1 MLFVMD
7 DIDVLYI
14 HQRRI
19 LLSLFDCSIIIVYF
33 IVICYILFTMNVY
46 PSLRKGGTTIYVSL
60 NSYKLHLLY

>member
-7 DIDVLYI
+7 VIGVLYI

-19 LLSLFDCSIIIVYF
+19 LLSLFDRSIIIVYF

-46 PSLRKGGTTIYVSL
+46 PSLRNGGTIYVSF
-60 NSYKLHLLY
+60 NSCKLHLLY